1 MCTAKVL
8 EEYENCKDISK
19 PVKNL
24 GIQVTRCDKDEL
36 IKEMIKPIN
45 DRKSTFLIVY
55 LNDEQKAKTKRKGSS
70 HCIYV
75 KNIILDEEDNSYI
88 AKCINSYLRDPKPFI
103 KLDKPGNTFFKVN
116 CNQAG
121 DQADHVDNQ
130 AGAVQG

>member
-1 MCTAKVL
+1 MGKLDSTKKNTALVETCQKEEMMRNLDDKENEFYQIMCTAKVL

-36 IKEMIKPIN
+36 PIN

-70 HCIYV
+70 RCIYV
-75 KNIILDEEDNSYI
+75 K
-88 AKCINSYLRDPKPFI
+88 
-103 KLDKPGNTFFKVN
+103 
-116 CNQAG
+116 
-121 DQADHVDNQ
+121 
-130 AGAVQG
+130 